1 MAASF
6 ELPIALTEAWSIDK
20 AELIADTPS
29 SLVFRVWR
37 SGSTNI
43 VKSLKPAGYGE
54 LPGLDFL
61 EWRQG
66 LGAVRLIDRV
76 DHSSLLEDGGARTLR
91 EHLDRWGDEDA
102 TDVVLRVLGK
112 LHASSGRTIP
122 EALVPLDRHFKSL
135 FLLAETSGSSELGTL
150 ASWAARI
157 AHGLLSEQT
166 AQRPLHGDLHHENI
180 VQNAS
185 AEWRAIDPQGLFGD
199 PVYDVANVFGN
210 PLGNERLVLDRLRI
224 IRLTESFA
232 VHFGCSG
239 RKVLSYAAVHAILSV
254 AWMLEDGSTLSGN
267 VRLAERFA
275 FARIARSLL
284 VEHYVD

>member
-1 MAASF
+1 MAASS

-43 VKSLKPAGYGE
+43 VKSLKPAGHGE

-76 DHSSLLEDGGARTLR
+76 GHSSLLEDGGARTLR

-112 LHASSGRTIP
+112 LHAPSGRTVP
-122 EALVPLDRHFKSL
+122 DALVPLDRHFKSL
-135 FLLAETSGSSELGTL
+135 FLLAETSGSSELGTV
-150 ASWAARI
+150 ASWAAHI
-157 AHGLLSEQT
+157 ARGLLSVQLG
-166 AQRPLHGDLHHENI
+166 QRPLHGDLHHENL
-180 VQNAS
+180 VQDAS
-185 AEWRAIDPQGLFGD
+185 GEWRAIDPQGLYGD

-210 PLGNERLVLDRLRI
+210 PQGNERLVLDRLRI
-224 IRLTESFA
+224 MRLTERFA
-232 VHFGCSG
+232 AHFGCSG
-239 RKVLSYAAVHAILSV
+239 RKVLSYAAVHAMLSV
-254 AWMLEDGSTLSGN
+254 AWMLEDGASLAGDA
-267 VRLAERFA
+267 RLAERLA
-275 FARIARSLL
+275 FARIARSLV
-284 VEHYVD
+284 VEHFVD